1 MNRMI
6 RSGVMPDFDF
16 LNPGL
21 RNFQKMKIFFS
32 SIWLF
37 LLAKCMFSRVL
48 NRMESTSLK
57 WKMCSFWVIRFLKSQ
72 IYKLYMYR
80 WKWNYTKTKLF
91 LLKWCW
97 FHSIRH
103 PQNHTFSHSEQLNW
117 WKKNRNFLWNFS
129 KSRVQNI
136 KIWHNSWPNHQIQL
150 KFGLHMHKTI

>member
-1 MNRMI
+1 
-6 RSGVMPDFDF
+6 MPDFDF

-103 PQNHTFSHSEQLNW
+103 PRNHTFSHSEQLNW

-129 KSRVQNI
+129 KSRIQNI